1 MTDPAADTAST
12 PLPSRDDPR
21 RAAVWAD
28 RLGELPLPAL
38 TDTARSLQ
46 ALAANEDA
54 VDAHTIADTIAAD
67 PLMTLA
73 ALAHVGRQRARDD
86 AVHTLTGAL
95 VMLGVPP
102 FFNAF
107 GVLPDSEALLA
118 EEPALH
124 APFEAL
130 LRRARRAADLAAGL
144 AVHRMEPEVEAVRE
158 AALLHDFAELLLYC
172 RAPAEALL
180 LARRK
185 HAAPSAPS
193 EALQRACLGCSLA
206 AVRNLL
212 AARWYL
218 PPLLR
223 QLALPPSA
231 ATPAVQLV
239 RLAARVARHSNDDW
253 QHPKLQQDVQEVAT
267 LLHMDAA
274 GALALLHAIDD
285 R

>member
-1 MTDPAADTAST
+1 MTEPAALPASAS
-12 PLPSRDDPR
+12 LHVRDDPR
-21 RAAVWAD
+21 RAAAWAD

-38 TDTARSLQ
+38 ADSARSLQ
-46 ALAANEDA
+46 ALAAHEDA

-73 ALAHVGRQRARDD
+73 VLAHVGRQRARDD

-107 GVLPDSEALLA
+107 GMLPDSDALLA
-118 EEPALH
+118 GEPELRA
-124 APFEAL
+124 AFDAL
-130 LRRARRAADLAAGL
+130 LRRARRTADLAAGL

-158 AALLHDFAELLLYC
+158 AALLHDFAELLLCC
-172 RAPAEALL
+172 RAPAEALR
-180 LARRK
+180 LAQAKR
-185 HAAPSAPS
+185 AAPQVPG
-193 EALQRACLGCSLA
+193 EALQRALLGTSLA

-223 QLALPPSA
+223 QLALPTAA
-231 ATPAVQLV
+231 ATPPVQLV

-253 QHPKLQQDVQEVAT
+253 QHPQLQQDVQEVAA